1 MPTSFINF
9 VKTPW
14 ELQRARA
21 MYTIVLWSREYWCP
35 YFYKVKYYIAQ
46 DSSTAEKLKVQCAL
60 VPDLQLHLSPPLST
74 QTPALFFIPSFSF
87 SHLLFLPFYTFSIL
101 LVSLPLLW
109 GGKILYKNLRKK
121 TLYGFMVS
129 KILSMA
135 CCHRCLYA
143 CGSTARQRNLLTSQ
157 QLGMELERER
167 DYKGGGAERR
177 ENWRQN

>member
-35 YFYKVKYYIAQ
+35 YFCKVKYYIAQ

-87 SHLLFLPFYTFSIL
+87 SHLLSLPFYTFSIL

-109 GGKILYKNLRKK
+109 GGKILYKNLREKPYMVLWFQRSWVWPAV
-121 TLYGFMVS
+121 TVVFMPV
-129 KILSMA
+129 A
-135 CCHRCLYA
+135 
-143 CGSTARQRNLLTSQ
+143 ARQGKEICLPHSN
-157 QLGMELERER
+157 
-167 DYKGGGAERR
+167 
-177 ENWRQN
+177 